1 MRMTVQTSL
10 LNVSNE
16 NPFPFE
22 YYGVYGY
29 QVLAQKFHSKPGFI
43 VALVYDLQ
51 SFNVFAIRIK
61 TKRNYNR
68 ASKYSNEKYDLP
80 YVQKCFPNKEFWF
93 HLCLRSY

>member
-61 TKRNYNR
+61 TKRN
-68 ASKYSNEKYDLP
+68 KLLP
-80 YVQKCFPNKEFWF
+80 SPFVVQKKEGKIVFVVCGDNQKNERPTY
-93 HLCLRSY
+93 LI